1 TFGPSNLFHLPRYIF
16 KKLKKLHA
24 CTPSNFPIS
33 FRDVVCVF
41 HMFCKTSALPIVQ
54 GVRRCFYRLYNFCLH
69 SLYKLML
76 FFYSLPH
83 SIYGFFLLIN
93 VARFLS
99 YVNDWRIL
107 QEPRTSLNNE
117 QFRYVSFI
125 IWCVFEYL
133 YKRNSFAVSTR
144 SNFLFTRWR
153 ALSIDFS

>member
-1 TFGPSNLFHLPRYIF
+1 
-16 KKLKKLHA
+16 
-24 CTPSNFPIS
+24 
-33 FRDVVCVF
+33 
-41 HMFCKTSALPIVQ
+41 MFCKTSALPIVQ

-69 SLYKLML
+69 SLYKLTL

-107 QEPRTSLNNE
+107 QEPGSTLNKS
-117 QFRYVSFI
+117 QRRDVPLI
-125 IWCVFEYL
+125 IWCSFELL
-133 YKRNSFAVSTR
+133 YKRKSFAVSTR

>member
-1 TFGPSNLFHLPRYIF
+1 PSNLFHLPRYIF

-33 FRDVVCVF
+33 YSDVVCVI
-41 HMFCKTSALPIVQ
+41 HIFCKTSALPIVQ
-54 GVRRCFYRLYNFCLH
+54 GVRRRFYRLYNFYLL

-107 QEPRTSLNNE
+107 QESGNALNKG
-117 QFRYVSFI
+117 Q
-125 IWCVFEYL
+125 
-133 YKRNSFAVSTR
+133 
-144 SNFLFTRWR
+144 
-153 ALSIDFS
+153 